1 MTVKNRPPL
10 VSIIVNCFNGERFLR
25 ESLSSIFSQ
34 SYQNFEVIF
43 WDNRSTDKSKEIAK
57 SFDGRLKYFLAKDHS
72 ELGKARVSALEKA
85 MGDYICFLDTDDLF
99 AKDRLTEQ
107 VAFMEFNRVS
117 LSYGSHALID
127 ITGTIRKTKILREGV
142 SYQLKEQLTRY
153 TICMATVMIRK
164 ELFDLKWCFLD
175 PSLVYS
181 PDANLFLKI
190 LANYPAGVMAKVL
203 SYYRIHDN
211 QLSKKTF
218 SHVGFEHKVTL
229 DELKRLFPEVTNS
242 LLPTFDWAYSKVNF
256 YDAIGYIHD
265 RDYAK
270 AQLTIAPVT
279 SKSIYYKLLNLLIIF
294 RVPAPMISWLLSR

>member
-1 MTVKNRPPL
+1 MTVENRPPL

-34 SYQNFEVIF
+34 TYQNFEVIF

-72 ELGKARVSALEKA
+72 GLGKARVSALEKA
-85 MGDYICFLDTDDLF
+85 MGDYICFLDTDDLL
-99 AKDRLTEQ
+99 AKDRLSEQ

-117 LSYGSHALID
+117 FSYGSHAVID
-127 ITGTIRKTKILREGV
+127 STGTIRKTRILREGV

-153 TICMATVMIRK
+153 TICMPTVMIRK

-190 LANYPAGVMAKVL
+190 LANYPAGVMTKVL

-229 DELKRLFPEVTNS
+229 DELMRLFPEVTNS

-265 RDYAK
+265 RDYVK
-270 AQLTIAPVT
+270 AQLIIAPVT
-279 SKSIYYKLLNLLIIF
+279 SKSVYYKILYLLIIF
-294 RVPAPMISWLLSR
+294 RVPAPMILWLLSR

>member
-1 MTVKNRPPL
+1 MTVTNKTPL

-25 ESLSSIFSQ
+25 ESLNSIFSQ
-34 SYQNFEVIF
+34 TYPNFEVIF

-57 SFDGRLKYFLAKDHS
+57 SFDDRLKYFLAKDHS
-72 ELGKARVSALEKA
+72 GLGEARVNALEKA

-99 AKDRLTEQ
+99 TKDRLSAQ
-107 VAFMEFNRVS
+107 VAFMELNRVKF
-117 LSYGSHALID
+117 SYGSYAVID
-127 ITGTIRKTKILREGV
+127 SASKIRKTRTFREGV
-142 SYQLKEQLTRY
+142 GYQLKEQLTRY
-153 TICMATVMIRK
+153 TICMHTVMIRK

-190 LANYPAGVMAKVL
+190 LANYPIGVMNKVL

-242 LLPTFDWAYSKVNF
+242 LLPTFGLAYSKVNF
-256 YDAIGYIHD
+256 YDAIGYVHD
-265 RDYAK
+265 RNYDAAK
-270 AQLTIAPVT
+270 LTIAPVT
-279 SKSIYYKLLNLLIIF
+279 SQSIYYKMLYLLIIF
-294 RVPAPMISWLLSR
+294 RVPAPIILWLLSR